1 MVRCDWKGIG
11 IGVMVRD
18 TGETDF
24 VVDNAADGCHTGDT
38 GRCCRQ
44 RYGERQWAKHQ
55 VQAPLIA

>member
-1 MVRCDWKGIG
+1 
-11 IGVMVRD
+11 MVRD